1 MAISPWGAAMASMV
15 VSSASLRSPLAARLP
30 EADRASAL
38 QAGDDAPGAELAEEL
53 GIACKRGS
61 AARRVRARRA
71 SGGRGARPCQQRRR
85 R

>member
-1 MAISPWGAAMASMV
+1 MASMV

-53 GIACKRGS
+53 GVACNREVQRAGS
-61 AARRVRARRA
+61 GLGGLRAGEERVLA
-71 SGGRGARPCQQRRR
+71 SNDADDE
-85 R
+85 